1 MSVIYTLHALE
12 RPFTG
17 PEIRNHVEYLVAQI
31 ALGNTDGVQIGVTRA
46 GLEHVQNLRQ
56 TRWKTVEAANAYL
69 AWLNALTVPPTFA
82 HSFTFGEPQSW
93 AENVTD
99 TSPNQAPA

>member
-1 MSVIYTLHALE
+1 MQISAFSCNQWLTICALYVFLFASAVDTFCIG
-12 RPFTG
+12 RMA
-17 PEIRNHVEYLVAQI
+17 I
-31 ALGNTDGVQIGVTRA
+31 TD
-46 GLEHVQNLRQ
+46 LRQ

-99 TSPNQAPA
+99 TSPDQTPA